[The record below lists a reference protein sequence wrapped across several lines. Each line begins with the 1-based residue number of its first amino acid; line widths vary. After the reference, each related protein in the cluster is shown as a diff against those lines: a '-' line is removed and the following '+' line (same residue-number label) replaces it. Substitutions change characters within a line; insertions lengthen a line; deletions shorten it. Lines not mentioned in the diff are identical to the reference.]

1 MSKEEIKDEII
12 DNKEIVD
19 DQKVVDEVA
28 DPTLTITFTLNDLAG
43 IYFLADMGVSK
54 LNIQH
59 TKDRLEISEF
69 ENRFLTSMHGLR
81 DTNVNSVLDKI
92 EEVRVQL
99 YEEIMK
105 SKGEDNITE
114 ETTEGEETD

>member
-1 MSKEEIKDEII
+1 MTEEEIKDEII
-12 DNKEIVD
+12 ESV
-19 DQKVVDEVA
+19 E
-28 DPTLTITFTLNDLAG
+28 PTLTITFTLNDLAG

-92 EEVRVQL
+92 EDVRVQL
-99 YEEIMK
+99 YDEIMK
-105 SKGEDNITE
+105 SRDNTDDQESNDVTE
-114 ETTEGEETD
+114 ITEGEETD